1 MDDESW
7 PEEFEKRQDAGPD
20 ERGSA
25 DDEFAWA
32 DEVSWDDAGAS
43 FTDQIMRGVWPVRVS
58 MPIEIYV
65 EGSRPQV
72 HPLESGQRRRKPDS
86 RILTIVVQ
94 IDRARV
100 RELILEQIR
109 STRDPEESKLPDIM
123 LLARVDR
130 VCFLE
135 TAAAHFVDLLS
146 ETDAAL
152 RRDPWLV
159 EFLRQLHD
167 YDVDLIPDLVAETI
181 RADRAAGARLRE
193 VILDT
198 VSDPQA
204 REHLGWL
211 VAAAIT
217 EGLQES

>member
-1 MDDESW
+1 MDDDPWMEDF
-7 PEEFEKRQDAGPD
+7 EERDAGGPD
-20 ERGSA
+20 EQASP
-25 DDEFAWA
+25 DDEFAWTDDA
-32 DEVSWDDAGAS
+32 SSDDAGAS
-43 FTDQIMRGVWPVRVS
+43 FTEQIMRGIWPVRVS
-58 MPIEIYV
+58 MPMEIYV

-72 HPLESGQRRRKPDS
+72 HPLRPGQGRRKPDS

-109 STRDPEESKLPDIM
+109 STRDPQESKLPDIM

-135 TAAAHFVDLLS
+135 TAAAHFIDLLA
-146 ETDAAL
+146 ETDAAS

-159 EFLRQLHD
+159 EFLRELHD

-181 RADRAAGARLRE
+181 RADRAAGERLRE
-193 VILDT
+193 VILET
-198 VSDPQA
+198 VNEPQA

-217 EGLQES
+217 QRLQES